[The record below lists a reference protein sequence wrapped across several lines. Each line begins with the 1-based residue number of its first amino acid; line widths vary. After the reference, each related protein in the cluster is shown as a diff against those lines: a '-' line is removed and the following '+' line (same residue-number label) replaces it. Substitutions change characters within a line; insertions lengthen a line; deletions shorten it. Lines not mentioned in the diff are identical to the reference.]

1 MSSGDITFC
10 GYNYCKNTDCER
22 HSSHAKGSY
31 NSFAYFED
39 CPTHQQAVDELQLAI
54 SDAED

>member
-31 NSFAYFED
+31 NSFAYFEE
-39 CPTHQQAVDELQLAI
+39 CPIHQKAREDLMSAT
-54 SDAED
+54 SDIED